1 MNNSTT
7 SDFFVRQLDRRSF
20 LRLTGLAGGG
30 LMLAVQFGCSR
41 ESTETA
47 PADQP
52 DAAPF
57 TPNAYVQITEDSIL
71 IHAPNPEVGQGVK
84 TSMPMIV
91 AEELDADWNDV
102 TVVQSDID
110 DARYGRQFAGGSMS
124 VPQNWERL
132 RRAGAVA
139 REMLV
144 AAAALRWEVD
154 PSECETRDSTVI
166 HRQTGRSLTYFE
178 LAETAAS
185 LPVPDP
191 ASVQLKN
198 IADFR
203 LLGSRVSGVDNP
215 DLVTGRPLFGIDA
228 SVAGLR
234 FAAYVR
240 CPVRGGTVLSAN
252 LDAVRALAGVVD
264 AFIVEGNGNPAELAA
279 GVAIVAVDTWS
290 AFKARSALQV
300 TWDEKNA
307 VQDSWSNA
315 VEQARSLAKAE
326 GSATVIDTGDVE
338 AAFENAAQRVEAFY
352 QYAFVNHAQ
361 LEPQNTT
368 AWWHDGQME
377 LWAPTQTPQAAVAG
391 VAKLI
396 GVDPAQ
402 VTLHQRRAGGGF
414 GRRLV
419 NDVVM
424 EAAVIAHRVGYPVK
438 LTWTREDDMAFGFYR
453 AGGFHALSGALDDGG
468 NVVGWKNHFVSFSAD
483 GEKPVAGGGLSGKT
497 DPGPF
502 IPNYRITQTLLPWQ
516 TPCGYWRAPGSNVI
530 AFAHQS
536 FLHELSTAAG
546 RDHLDFLLALLGE
559 SRWLEND
566 NPHALHTGRA
576 AGVLR
581 RAAEA
586 AGWGREL
593 PPGRGLGLAFYF
605 SHAGHVAQVADVS
618 VSPSRQLV
626 VHRVTVAADVGPIV
640 NMSGAE
646 NQVQGSVIDGLST
659 LLAQRMTFEQG
670 RALETNF
677 HQYPLLRMPQAP
689 AVDVHFIQSDFP
701 PSGLG
706 EPALPPLAPAVA
718 NAIYAASGI
727 RVRKMPLI
735 EEGFRT

>member
-1 MNNSTT
+1 
-7 SDFFVRQLDRRSF
+7 
-20 LRLTGLAGGG
+20 
-30 LMLAVQFGCSR
+30 
-41 ESTETA
+41 
-47 PADQP
+47 
-52 DAAPF
+52 
-57 TPNAYVQITEDSIL
+57 
-71 IHAPNPEVGQGVK
+71 
-84 TSMPMIV
+84 
-91 AEELDADWNDV
+91 
-102 TVVQSDID
+102 
-110 DARYGRQFAGGSMS
+110 
-124 VPQNWERL
+124 
-132 RRAGAVA
+132 
-139 REMLV
+139 
-144 AAAALRWEVD
+144 
-154 PSECETRDSTVI
+154 
-166 HRQTGRSLTYFE
+166 
-178 LAETAAS
+178 
-185 LPVPDP
+185 
-191 ASVQLKN
+191 
-198 IADFR
+198 
-203 LLGSRVSGVDNP
+203 
-215 DLVTGRPLFGIDA
+215 
-228 SVAGLR
+228 
-234 FAAYVR
+234 
-240 CPVRGGTVLSAN
+240 
-252 LDAVRALAGVVD
+252 
-264 AFIVEGNGNPAELAA
+264 
-279 GVAIVAVDTWS
+279 
-290 AFKARSALQV
+290 
-300 TWDEKNA
+300 
-307 VQDSWSNA
+307 
-315 VEQARSLAKAE
+315 
-326 GSATVIDTGDVE
+326 
-338 AAFENAAQRVEAFY
+338 
-352 QYAFVNHAQ
+352 
-361 LEPQNTT
+361 
-368 AWWHDGQME
+368 
-377 LWAPTQTPQAAVAG
+377 
-391 VAKLI
+391 
-396 GVDPAQ
+396 
-402 VTLHQRRAGGGF
+402 
-414 GRRLV
+414 
-419 NDVVM
+419 
-424 EAAVIAHRVGYPVK
+424 
-438 LTWTREDDMAFGFYR
+438 MAFGFYR